1 MLRRNPGQPFQQ
13 VAQVLAGTG
22 VGVVDEE
29 PAVEEDAHCSM
40 QNAECGMRN
49 GSGCP
54 DCILHSAFFIPHWSG
69 RIHSMISNLARLAA
83 RRLRPTLSKATTT
96 SSSPPTSRL
105 SMTSPSPH
113 EGWLTRIPV

>member
-1 MLRRNPGQPFQQ
+1 MLRRDPGQPFQQ

-29 PAVEEDAHCSM
+29 PAVEEDAHRL
-40 QNAECGMRN
+40 NAECGMRN
-49 GSGCP
+49 GEF
-54 DCILHSAFFIPHWSG
+54 CILHSPF
-69 RIHSMISNLARLAA
+69 RIHSMSCRFARLAA